1 MNGHRVARNARAGKG
16 AKGDFDVQLP
26 PLLGFV
32 DFRKTQA
39 KDSMER
45 NPLAPAA
52 HHNIV
57 DLTGESETS
66 GKMPSKSWMPSEISE
81 GKQG

>member
-1 MNGHRVARNARAGKG
+1 
-16 AKGDFDVQLP
+16 
-26 PLLGFV
+26 
-32 DFRKTQA
+32 
-39 KDSMER
+39 MER

-66 GKMPSKSWMPSEISE
+66 GKMPSKSWMPSDISE
-81 GKQG
+81 GKQGYVYVKLELRLMSELGKGT